1 MDIYTIILRLLHI
14 LAGVFW
20 VGAVWMMIGFLQPT
34 AEATGPEGQKFMQRL
49 FQSKLPRVMSAAAG
63 TNVLAGL
70 LLYWK
75 DSGGFRLDW
84 ITTAAGLSFT
94 IGGVA
99 AIIAFVL
106 GFTVSKSA
114 ADRLAAVGKEI
125 QAGGKPPTPE
135 QAAELKRQ
143 QAKLS
148 TGAKW
153 TAALL
158 TIALIE
164 MAIARYV

>member
-1 MDIYTIILRLLHI
+1 MDIYVIILRLLHI
-14 LAGVFW
+14 LGGVFW
-20 VGAVWMMIGFLQPT
+20 VGAVWMMVGFLMPT
-34 AEATGPEGQKFMQRL
+34 SQASAPEGPKFMQRL
-49 FQSKLPRVMSAAAG
+49 FQGRLPKVMSAASG
-63 TNVLAGL
+63 INILSGL

-75 DSGGFRLDW
+75 DSGGLRLDW

-94 IGGVA
+94 IGGVL

-106 GFTVSKSA
+106 GFTVSKPA
-114 ADRLAAVGKEI
+114 GDRLAALGKEI
-125 QAGGKPPTPE
+125 QASGQPPTPE
-135 QAAELKRQ
+135 QAAEMQRLQGR
-143 QAKLS
+143 LS
-148 TGAKW
+148 AGAKW

>member
-1 MDIYTIILRLLHI
+1 MDIYTIVLRLLHI

-20 VGAVWMMIGFLQPT
+20 VGAIWMMVGFLMPT
-34 AEATGPEGQKFMQRL
+34 AQASAPEGPKFIQRL
-49 FQSKLPRVMSAAAG
+49 MQGRLPKVLSAAAG
-63 TNVLAGL
+63 TNILAGV

-114 ADRLAAVGKEI
+114 ADRLAALGKEI

>member
-20 VGAVWMMIGFLQPT
+20 VGAVWMMIGFLMPT
-34 AEATGPEGQKFMQRL
+34 AEATAPDGPKFIQRL
-49 FQSKLPRVMSAAAG
+49 MQGRLPKVLSAAAG
-63 TNVLAGL
+63 TNILAGV

-114 ADRLAAVGKEI
+114 ADRLAALGKEI

>member
-1 MDIYTIILRLLHI
+1 MDIYVIILRLLHI

-20 VGAVWMMIGFLQPT
+20 VGAIWMMVGFLMPT
-34 AEATGPEGQKFMQRL
+34 AQASAPEGPKFIQRL
-49 FQSKLPRVMSAAAG
+49 MQSRLPKVLSAAAG
-63 TNVLAGL
+63 TNILAGL
-70 LLYWK
+70 LLYWRYT
-75 DSGGFRLDW
+75 GGFNLNL

-114 ADRLAAVGKEI
+114 ADRLGALGKEI
-125 QAGGKPPTPE
+125 QASGQPPTPE
-135 QAAELKRQ
+135 QAAEMKRL
-143 QAKLS
+143 QARLS
-148 TGAKW
+148 IGAKW